1 MARLPP
7 IVAFAAPSGTGK
19 TTVIEQVVR
28 AMVGRGLRVGVLKAD
43 AHRVVLDTPGKD
55 SWRFAEAGA
64 GPVAVLSAERLAL
77 FEHLDGE
84 VTLVSVVDRLFPDVD
99 IVLVE
104 GFRRSGMPTVRV
116 HRVDGPSTEGWEP
129 PLNVVAWAS
138 DGDPGTTLPV
148 FPLAAPERLA
158 EWLIEQFLGT
168 TAGGPPTIVLPLAD
182 PGRLDAAVDAATRLA
197 AAFGARSMIVAGPG
211 VQATGPTHC
220 RLVADLRPGLGLLG
234 ALYTGLAA
242 AETADILF
250 VGPRYW
256 ELQEAGLARLLEAKR
271 GRSDIVYSMFDGFP
285 EPALAVYG
293 HRCLPAIQA
302 ALLSGEFKLT
312 GWWGQVRSLALPDT
326 DLASWSGPQPRQT

>member
-158 EWLIEQFLGT
+158 EWLIDFDRDEELQRLPAT
-168 TAGGPPTIVLPLAD
+168 VLEMAVNPSRAQALVATA
-182 PGRLDAAVDAATRLA
+182 RAAVRKHQARTLATL
-197 AAFGARSMIVAGPG
+197 RS
-211 VQATGPTHC
+211 
-220 RLVADLRPGLGLLG
+220 
-234 ALYTGLAA
+234 
-242 AETADILF
+242 
-250 VGPRYW
+250 
-256 ELQEAGLARLLEAKR
+256 
-271 GRSDIVYSMFDGFP
+271 
-285 EPALAVYG
+285 
-293 HRCLPAIQA
+293 
-302 ALLSGEFKLT
+302 
-312 GWWGQVRSLALPDT
+312 SLAL
-326 DLASWSGPQPRQT
+326 